1 MNTYC
6 EHHSPKDLPDYIST
20 LHEFAFYR
28 FSWFFFLQENLK
40 PLFCINAVGKMSFLF
55 IEDFKG
61 IKRSDIGLLK
71 SPYFNMSFLFEGN
84 GKSFDW
90 VKTDLGC
97 MPAKKY
103 TDTKLPAIQTYP
115 FIAF

>member
-1 MNTYC
+1 MNITHPEICLIIY
-6 EHHSPKDLPDYIST
+6 LPSMN
-20 LHEFAFYR
+20 LLFADFLG
-28 FSWFFFLQENLK
+28 FFPQENLK
-40 PLFCINAVGKMSFLF
+40 SLFYINAVGKMSILV

-61 IKRSDIGLLK
+61 IKRSDIDLLK
-71 SPYFNMSFLFEGN
+71 SSYFNMSFLFEGN

-90 VKTDLGC
+90 VKIDLGC

-103 TDTKLPAIQTYP
+103 TDTKFPAIQTYP